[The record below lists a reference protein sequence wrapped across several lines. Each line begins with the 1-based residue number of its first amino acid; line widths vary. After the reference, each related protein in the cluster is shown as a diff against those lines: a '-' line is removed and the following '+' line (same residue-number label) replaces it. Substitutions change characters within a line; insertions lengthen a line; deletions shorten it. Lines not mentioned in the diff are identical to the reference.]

1 MFYSTSVFKKIMADQ
16 RSKTKV
22 MIGVYVEEE
31 TRDLIKEILSERG
44 VTITDFIV
52 AQFYKLL
59 NNEENEILEKLQMR
73 DGRTKKAKAAKNS
86 KIKKGTL

>member
-1 MFYSTSVFKKIMADQ
+1 
-16 RSKTKV
+16 
-22 MIGVYVEEE
+22 MIGVYVEQE

-59 NNEENEILEKLQMR
+59 NNEENEILEKLEMR
-73 DGRTKKAKAAKNS
+73 DGRTKKARAKRNEINSNS
-86 KIKKGTL
+86 KIEKRTLWFFFMSGV

>member
-1 MFYSTSVFKKIMADQ
+1 MADQ

-31 TRDLIKEILSERG
+31 TRDLVKEILSERG
-44 VTITDFIV
+44 ITITDFVV

-59 NNEENEILEKLQMR
+59 NNKENEILEKLEMR
-73 DGRTKKAKAAKNS
+73 DGRTRKAKARAREISSHS
-86 KIKKGTL
+86 KSQKRPL

>member
-1 MFYSTSVFKKIMADQ
+1 MADQ

-22 MIGVYVEEE
+22 MIGVYVEAE

-73 DGRTKKAKAAKNS
+73 DGRTKKAKATKAESNS